1 MVRQDSVNSVLDSFC
16 LVAVV
21 VVAAVAVVAVVA
33 VVAAGFQ
40 TPWLSSVAVAR
51 KVMREPFVF
60 GAETRSRQGRSSGA
74 KPEATFP
81 AGIPAVVRL
90 LHCVS
95 KEQLG
100 RNCLHFFP
108 DCTCLKPEA
117 I

>member
-21 VVAAVAVVAVVA
+21 VVAAVAVVA

>member
-21 VVAAVAVVAVVA
+21 VVAAVAVVA

-60 GAETRSRQGRSSGA
+60 GAETRSVDPVVQSLRRRFLQG
-74 KPEATFP
+74 F
-81 AGIPAVVRL
+81 L
-90 LHCVS
+90 
-95 KEQLG
+95 QW
-100 RNCLHFFP
+100 
-108 DCTCLKPEA
+108 
-117 I
+117 